1 MSFDWNFFLN
11 LICSIGGILFFIN
24 SSLIIK
30 KIKEMFP
37 AGAKAIKKWNLIQ
50 ILIYGFLAGYVLNI
64 IFLAIDLN
72 DFVLVMTAIVYLF
85 GGLFVNIVINLSH
98 KTYKVIVSENT

>member
-1 MSFDWNFFLN
+1 
-11 LICSIGGILFFIN
+11 
-24 SSLIIK
+24 
-30 KIKEMFP
+30 MFP
-37 AGAKAIKKWNLIQ
+37 AGAKAIKKWNFIQ

-85 GGLFVNIVINLSH
+85 GGLFVNIVINLSF
-98 KTYKVIVSENT
+98 KTYKIIVSEKT